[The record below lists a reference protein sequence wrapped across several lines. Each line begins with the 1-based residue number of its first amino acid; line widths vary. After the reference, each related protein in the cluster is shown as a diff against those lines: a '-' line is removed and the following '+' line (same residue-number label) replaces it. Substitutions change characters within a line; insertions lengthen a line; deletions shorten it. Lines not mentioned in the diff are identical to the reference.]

1 MKTSFTSLVGIELPL
16 QNAPMG
22 GVATPPMAAAVAR
35 AGGLGMIPGQMI
47 APGVLAGILDLQPRD
62 VPGAFGVGFLVPFV
76 DRAAVE
82 AAASR
87 VRVVDFFFGEPDA
100 GLIDIVHR
108 GGALASWQ
116 AGSLAEAKA
125 AERAGADFV
134 VVQGVEAGGRQR
146 GASGTLGL
154 VREAVREVS
163 IPVIAAG
170 GIGTRDDVARAIEA
184 GASGVRIGTRLAA
197 AEESGA
203 HPVFV
208 EELLKSVTGDT
219 VVTTKFAANWPA
231 APESRVLRSSLEA
244 AESFEGET
252 IGQVTLPGGQVA
264 PVPRF
269 GVAPPLKNATG
280 FLHGMAMYA
289 GTGVGSVTR
298 VQPAAA
304 IVAELTADLEST
316 VETMRLVAA
325 AGG

>member
-1 MKTSFTSLVGIELPL
+1 MQTSFTRLAGIELPL

-35 AGGLGMIPGQMI
+35 AGGLGMIPGQAV
-47 APGVLAGILDLQPRD
+47 APCVLAGILDVQPRD

-76 DRAAVE
+76 DKAAVE
-82 AAASR
+82 VAASR
-87 VRVVDFFFGEPDA
+87 VRVVDFFFGDPDRE
-100 GLIDIVHR
+100 LINIAHG

-116 AGSLAEAKA
+116 VGSAAEAKA

-134 VVQGVEAGGRQR
+134 VVQGVEAAGRLR
-146 GASGTLGL
+146 GSAGTLAL
-154 VREAVREVS
+154 VRQVVREIR
-163 IPVIAAG
+163 IPVVAAG
-170 GIGTRDDVARAIEA
+170 GIATRDEEARAIEA

-203 HPVFV
+203 HAVFI
-208 EELLKSVTGDT
+208 EELLRSSAGDT
-219 VVTTKFAANWPA
+219 LVTTKFAADWPA
-231 APESRVLRSSLEA
+231 SPESRVLRSALAA

-252 IGQVTLPGGQVA
+252 IGQVAIPGGQVM

-269 GVAPPLKNATG
+269 GVVPPIKSATG

-289 GTGVGSVTR
+289 GTGVGAVTR
-298 VQPAAA
+298 VQPASE

-316 VETMRLVAA
+316 VETIRLVAA
-325 AGG
+325 VGG